1 MAKKDMKS
9 KTPWL
14 VKERDLRRYLGR
26 AVRAC
31 MSGRV
36 VFFYN
41 NQRKSGGKRLLGL
54 SPHPGWETASQ
65 AALVS
70 FKRGKYREVVLA
82 DLPPRKK
89 R

>member
-26 AVRAC
+26 AIDAC
-31 MSGRV
+31 KSGRV
-36 VFFYN
+36 VVFYH
-41 NQRKSGGKRLLGL
+41 RYKGTKRMLSLSSFPDSEDTLGATRVAL
-54 SPHPGWETASQ
+54 SKGE
-65 AALVS
+65 
-70 FKRGKYREVVLA
+70 YREVVLA
-82 DLPPRKK
+82 DLPKKK